1 MSAGRRLEAALLE
14 AEAPNRRVASR
25 ATVVVVVVVVDEG
38 AVGAVGDVA
47 PAGEVSWAVAWR
59 DRSLGLWPRAESV
72 RANESLDAGRTSR
85 IVSRPQ
91 SGRRSRM
98 AGADGMHTAQKEGHD
113 CQDDDDYDYANAAV
127 PEARAWA
134 GREVALSC

>member
-1 MSAGRRLEAALLE
+1 MSAGRQLEAALLE
-14 AEAPNRRVASR
+14 VEAPNRRVPSR
-25 ATVVVVVVVVDEG
+25 ATTVVVVDE
-38 AVGAVGDVA
+38 GAVGDVA

-113 CQDDDDYDYANAAV
+113 CQDDDDDDYADVAV
-127 PEARAWA
+127 PEARARA